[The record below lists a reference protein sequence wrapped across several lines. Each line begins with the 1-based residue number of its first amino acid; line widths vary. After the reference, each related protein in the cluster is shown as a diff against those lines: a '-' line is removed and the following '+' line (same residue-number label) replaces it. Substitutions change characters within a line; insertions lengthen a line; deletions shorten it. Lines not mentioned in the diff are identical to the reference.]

1 MDEDDVDE
9 TMDEADLL
17 LEYIG
22 DRLDEGHTDIA
33 TMLVALTMVLTS
45 VIEAMKDGSRTLH

>member
-22 DRLDEGHTDIA
+22 ERLDGGHTDIA